1 MYEHNNNKIY
11 IMYIYNIYKYN
22 IYIYIYMYGQNI
34 YHGSL
39 YLHGLI
45 CCKYFE

>member
-11 IMYIYNIYKYN
+11 IMYIYNIYIN
-22 IYIYIYMYGQNI
+22 IIYIYMYGHNI
-34 YHGSL
+34 YHGFL